1 MFLSPCFLAFWI
13 WQDFIFLAFW
23 IQQDSFFLAFWIRQ
37 ISGFLNALSI
47 TCYNHSSLTV
57 ASGPFRTVFGV
68 WFPGVVSVF
77 VSGDSGLA
85 ACYYCLPKHTGNFE
99 HFCAISATFGF
110 ENYYCH
116 HYCIIHILRNTAKFS
131 FFRQFTS
138 VCFCHHALLSQL
150 FTQLP
155 FPRCTMFLLPKEV
168 PVMFLSIHL
177 SWE

>member
-1 MFLSPCFLAFWI
+1 MFLSTCFLAFWI

-23 IQQDSFFLAFWIRQ
+23 VQQDSFFLAFWIRQ
-37 ISGFLNALSI
+37 VSGFLNALI

-77 VSGDSGLA
+77 VSGDRGPA

-99 HFCAISATFGF
+99 HFCAISATFVF
-110 ENYYCH
+110 EHYYCH
-116 HYCIIHILRNTAKFS
+116 HYCIIHVLRNTAKFS

-138 VCFCHHALLSQL
+138 VCFCHHALLPQL
-150 FTQLP
+150 FTLSP
-155 FPRCTMFLLPKEV
+155 FHAAPCFFCPKKFL
-168 PVMFLSIHL
+168 
-177 SWE
+177 